1 MTHSLQSV
9 IVLDALAARHLFERD
24 AQPPLHAIHQNFSS
38 ATLAKHSVKINK
50 LAEHLSL
57 SSVSQQLGVIYTGHI
72 LFCCKLAAK
81 QCQQAESL

>member
-9 IVLDALAARHLFERD
+9 VVLDALAARHLFERD

-50 LAEHLSL
+50 LAEHLFSVGFHTSL
-57 SSVSQQLGVIYTGHI
+57 SVLYRNSWV
-72 LFCCKLAAK
+72 
-81 QCQQAESL
+81 